1 MFKKALL
8 IASLLPG
15 LVTSA
20 IADSRDE
27 VLIIDP
33 NGVLTYTPTTEDSL
47 GKLALNGRVLDVDV
61 YWPPEV
67 ESLGTNGYDNF
78 YALSLPTG
86 GSACLEK
93 ISVIKVN
100 DDGYHFSQLMSAC
113 GGVRKYTLS
122 DEEYAVIVDAI
133 ERDEETRVRYKVDQW
148 DLKISVTNYSDYQ
161 GTELIGY

>member
-8 IASLLPG
+8 IASLLPCF
-15 LVTSA
+15 VTPA
-20 IADSRDE
+20 TADSKDE
-27 VLIIDP
+27 VLIVDP
-33 NGVLTYTPTTEDSL
+33 NGVLTYSPGTDDSI
-47 GKLALNGRVLDVDV
+47 GKLALNGRVFDLDV
-61 YWPPEV
+61 YLTPSV

-86 GSACLEK
+86 GSACYEEV
-93 ISVIKVN
+93 SVIKVN

-122 DEEYAVIVDAI
+122 DEEYAVIVDAV
-133 ERDEETRVRYKVDQW
+133 ERDETRVRYKVDQW

-161 GTELIGY
+161 DGRELFEN